1 MKKRLRRRDI
11 HNPRAKFAKKV
22 RKITTK
28 SFMATSA
35 AAMVVGPLMSTSL
48 LASAQEINVSQ
59 FINSVYASKFEN
71 KSEILENAI
80 IQGEIKKAK
89 ELIDNKW
96 ESNSVENIE
105 DEIERQKKFFEDE
118 EVDFNVY
125 VVQWG
130 DTLSKI
136 AEATGLS
143 VSHLAKVNDLSD
155 ANVLLT
161 GDLLIG
167 VSEKVEESLEADG
180 SLNNST
186 TPSQP
191 SSPSDNNDSEEETN
205 PVKPG
210 DNEENGTD
218 KPTDPVNPDE
228 DDDKETGE
236 PTNPV
241 EPGDDNEDGDT
252 EEPTDP
258 VNPGEEGGDTDQPTD
273 PVEPGDDDEN
283 GDTEEPTDPVNPGDE
298 DGDTDQP
305 TDPTTPGEDGE
316 DAELPSRYFPGAVK
330 VITSENTSLAGSATT
345 NSTVVITLPNGSK
358 HEVKADNNANWSF
371 DLPEGVVLEDG
382 EKILFVFQGQDGLEA
397 LQAVV
402 GGDPVYVNPGGED
415 VGGVEVDEDGNLI
428 ESPEENE
435 GEDGETGEP
444 ENTAPEITLVQDTVN
459 LLKGSNFEVL
469 SYVKNVTD
477 AEEDLTIYDIKVSG
491 SVNTEIVGSY
501 ELTLSIEDSGGMK
514 DTKILTV
521 IVSDS
526 EEDLIYTDV
535 PQYPEYVFST
545 KSEAEGYAFTV
556 LEKQEVLF
564 YSSFYTIQVD
574 GGYRVWF
581 DYNYQ
586 YLNNEPPVIETPET
600 GILINVGDS
609 FDVLD
614 YVTITDDQDSESQ
627 LNIFVDSNVDVTVP
641 GSYSA
646 TITAT
651 DRYSAT
657 TSATVTITVQETLPK
672 PIEPEDPV
680 EENEETEP
688 VEPEQPSVPLFST
701 QEEAFAYGNSVLRNQ
716 EERIYGSYYV
726 IQVQGGYEVYFVL
739 ISK

>member
-191 SSPSDNNDSEEETN
+191 SNPSENNDSEES
-205 PVKPG
+205 
-210 DNEENGTD
+210 
-218 KPTDPVNPDE
+218 TDPVNPDE
-228 DDDKETGE
+228 DEDEETEE

-241 EPGDDNEDGDT
+241 D
-252 EEPTDP
+252 
-258 VNPGEEGGDTDQPTD
+258 PGEDDEDDEDTDQPTD
-273 PVEPGDDDEN
+273 PVTPGE
-283 GDTEEPTDPVNPGDE
+283 E
-298 DGDTDQP
+298 DGDTDQPTNPGEEDQDGDSEEP
-305 TDPTTPGEDGE
+305 TDPTTPGED
-316 DAELPSRYFPGAVK
+316 
-330 VITSENTSLAGSATT
+330 
-345 NSTVVITLPNGSK
+345 
-358 HEVKADNNANWSF
+358 
-371 DLPEGVVLEDG
+371 EDG
-382 EKILFVFQGQDGLEA
+382 ESTDNE
-397 LQAVV
+397 
-402 GGDPVYVNPGGED
+402 NSED
-415 VGGVEVDEDGNLI
+415 LDTEDEK
-428 ESPEENE
+428 EEEN
-435 GEDGETGEP
+435 TPSEP
-444 ENTAPEITLVQDTVN
+444 
-459 LLKGSNFEVL
+459 
-469 SYVKNVTD
+469 
-477 AEEDLTIYDIKVSG
+477 
-491 SVNTEIVGSY
+491 TEP
-501 ELTLSIEDSGGMK
+501 T
-514 DTKILTV
+514 
-521 IVSDS
+521 
-526 EEDLIYTDV
+526 
-535 PQYPEYVFST
+535 
-545 KSEAEGYAFTV
+545 
-556 LEKQEVLF
+556 
-564 YSSFYTIQVD
+564 
-574 GGYRVWF
+574 
-581 DYNYQ
+581 
-586 YLNNEPPVIETPET
+586 EP
-600 GILINVGDS
+600 
-609 FDVLD
+609 
-614 YVTITDDQDSESQ
+614 
-627 LNIFVDSNVDVTVP
+627 
-641 GSYSA
+641 
-646 TITAT
+646 
-651 DRYSAT
+651 
-657 TSATVTITVQETLPK
+657 
-672 PIEPEDPV
+672 
-680 EENEETEP
+680 TEP
-688 VEPEQPSVPLFST
+688 VEPTEPTEPVEPTEPTEPTEPEQPTAPVFST
-701 QEEAFAYGNSVLRNQ
+701 QAEAFAYGNSVLRNQ

-726 IQVQGGYEVYFVL
+726 IQVQGGYEVHFEL

>member
-191 SSPSDNNDSEEETN
+191 SNPSENNDSEES
-205 PVKPG
+205 
-210 DNEENGTD
+210 
-218 KPTDPVNPDE
+218 TDPVNPDE
-228 DDDKETGE
+228 DEDEETEE

-241 EPGDDNEDGDT
+241 D
-252 EEPTDP
+252 
-258 VNPGEEGGDTDQPTD
+258 PGEDDEDTDQPTD
-273 PVEPGDDDEN
+273 PVTPGE
-283 GDTEEPTDPVNPGDE
+283 E
-298 DGDTDQP
+298 DGDTDQPTNPGEEDQDGDSEEP
-305 TDPTTPGEDGE
+305 TDPTTPGED
-316 DAELPSRYFPGAVK
+316 
-330 VITSENTSLAGSATT
+330 
-345 NSTVVITLPNGSK
+345 
-358 HEVKADNNANWSF
+358 
-371 DLPEGVVLEDG
+371 EDG
-382 EKILFVFQGQDGLEA
+382 ESTDNE
-397 LQAVV
+397 
-402 GGDPVYVNPGGED
+402 NSED
-415 VGGVEVDEDGNLI
+415 LDTEDEK
-428 ESPEENE
+428 EEEN
-435 GEDGETGEP
+435 TPSEP
-444 ENTAPEITLVQDTVN
+444 
-459 LLKGSNFEVL
+459 
-469 SYVKNVTD
+469 
-477 AEEDLTIYDIKVSG
+477 
-491 SVNTEIVGSY
+491 
-501 ELTLSIEDSGGMK
+501 
-514 DTKILTV
+514 
-521 IVSDS
+521 
-526 EEDLIYTDV
+526 
-535 PQYPEYVFST
+535 
-545 KSEAEGYAFTV
+545 
-556 LEKQEVLF
+556 
-564 YSSFYTIQVD
+564 
-574 GGYRVWF
+574 
-581 DYNYQ
+581 
-586 YLNNEPPVIETPET
+586 
-600 GILINVGDS
+600 
-609 FDVLD
+609 
-614 YVTITDDQDSESQ
+614 
-627 LNIFVDSNVDVTVP
+627 
-641 GSYSA
+641 
-646 TITAT
+646 
-651 DRYSAT
+651 
-657 TSATVTITVQETLPK
+657 
-672 PIEPEDPV
+672 
-680 EENEETEP
+680 TEP
-688 VEPEQPSVPLFST
+688 AEPTEPTEPEQPTAPVFST
-701 QEEAFAYGNSVLRNQ
+701 QAEAFAYGNSVLRNQ

-726 IQVQGGYEVYFVL
+726 IQVQGGYEVHFEL